1 MKHGFKQQRQDQKS
15 GMLPTPALAG
25 RGNEEREGQPLQ
37 TKDWNYLEGRG
48 SFFAQYKEL
57 V

>member
-37 TKDWNYLEGRG
+37 TKDWKYLEGRG